1 MNLSELILTY
11 PNLSEPFHTYPN
23 LFEPTQVTDMS
34 SPLNL
39 MVVSVLQCTVI
50 QLWSLSELH
59 SHAQQIFRWQLL
71 RCLVLIGTTKSFL
84 KQVGHYSYSS
94 GFLWRLQNFDKN
106 IFSWFGISFKK
117 NYNLY
122 GSLKKT
128 WTLSS
133 QMHGTLKSGELFLM
147 LSFINHSVKL
157 KPVLYYLWSLH
168 ITN

>member
-1 MNLSELILTY
+1 MNTY
-11 PNLSEPFHTYPN
+11 KPISLPIWTFPNSFEPRTTKMVRVWTYLNLSEPFHTYPN

-50 QLWSLSELH
+50 QLWSLSELQ

-94 GFLWRLQNFDKN
+94 GFLWRLQKFDKK
-106 IFSWFGISFKK
+106 IQLIWHFLRKITIMK
-117 NYNLY
+117 
-122 GSLKKT
+122 SL
-128 WTLSS
+128 WPS
-133 QMHGTLKSGELFLM
+133 
-147 LSFINHSVKL
+147 
-157 KPVLYYLWSLH
+157 
-168 ITN
+168 